1 MKKDLTGKTF
11 GDLFVIGVSEVSRNG
26 HYRYHVRCSCG
37 VEKTLLGTHMLQ
49 GNTLHCGQCKERRKP
64 RNWTGSGSVSGAYF
78 AHIKSGAAGARGR
91 RPLPFELSIEYVA
104 DLLDNKQ
111 KGLCALSKL
120 PISIKAHTASLDR
133 IDSSLGYLEG
143 NVQWLHKDVNMMKR
157 HYNQDYF
164 LELCKLISGVC
175 EIVDL
180 T

>member
-11 GDLFVIGVSEVSRNG
+11 GGLYVIGVSEVSRNG
-26 HYRYHVRCSCG
+26 HYRYFVRCSCG
-37 VEKTLLGTHMLQ
+37 VEKTVLGTHLLQ
-49 GNTLHCGQCKERRKP
+49 GNTKTCGKCVERRKP
-64 RNWTGSGSVSGAYF
+64 RNWTGCGSVSGTYF
-78 AHIKSGAAGARGR
+78 AQLKSGAAGSRGR
-91 RPLPFELSIEYVA
+91 KPLEFAVTIEYVA

-111 KGLCALSKL
+111 KGLCALSGL
-120 PISIKAHTASLDR
+120 PISIRDKTASLDR
-133 IDSSLGYLEG
+133 VDSEKGYLEG

-164 LELCKLISGVC
+164 IHLCKKIGGTC